1 VNNMF
6 SLEGKTAVVT
16 GGAQGIG
23 LMISRGLVQAGAKV
37 YVVSRKAATCDAAV
51 EELSA
56 LGICV
61 ALPGDISNEAETK
74 RLAAEIGEREGSL
87 HVLVNN
93 AGAAW
98 GAPLDAYPD
107 SAWDKVMATNVKGVF
122 NLSVACMPLLEA
134 AAEANDPGRIINV
147 GSIDGFRV
155 PEFDNFAY
163 SSSKAAVHHLTRVL
177 AQKMAAKNIT
187 VNAIAPG
194 PFPSKMMAVSLQTY
208 GEAFIE
214 RNPLGRLGEPDD
226 MAGIAVF
233 LASRASAYIT
243 GQVIAVDGGI
253 STRPW

>member
-1 VNNMF
+1 MF
-6 SLEGKTAVVT
+6 SLDGKTAVVT

-23 LMISRGLVQAGAKV
+23 LMISRGLVQGGAKV
-37 YVVSRKAATCDAAV
+37 YVVSRKQATCDAAV

-56 LGICV
+56 FGTCV
-61 ALPGDISNEAETK
+61 ALPGDVSSEAETK

-98 GAPLDAYPD
+98 GAPLESYPD
-107 SAWDKVMATNVKGVF
+107 VAWDKVMGVNVRGVF
-122 NLSVACMPLLEA
+122 NLSVACLPLLEKA
-134 AAEANDPGRIINV
+134 ATAGDPGRIINV

-177 AQKMAAKNIT
+177 AQKMAAKNVT

-194 PFPSKMMAVSLQTY
+194 PFPSKMMAVPLETY

-214 RNPLGRLGEPDD
+214 RNPFGRLGEPDD

-233 LASRASAYIT
+233 LASRASSYIT
-243 GQVIAVDGGI
+243 GQIIAVDGGI